1 MLYNLTTKE
10 VVNEL
15 TPHPPFITE
24 YTITGDDGSVFLK
37 THSEDKAVARHH
49 QMTILADIRE
59 L

>member
-1 MLYNLTTKE
+1 MLYNITTKE

-24 YTITGDDGSVFLK
+24 YTITDSNGDVFLR
-37 THSEDKAVARHH
+37 THSEDKAKARHQ
-49 QMTILADIRE
+49 QMTFVADMRD